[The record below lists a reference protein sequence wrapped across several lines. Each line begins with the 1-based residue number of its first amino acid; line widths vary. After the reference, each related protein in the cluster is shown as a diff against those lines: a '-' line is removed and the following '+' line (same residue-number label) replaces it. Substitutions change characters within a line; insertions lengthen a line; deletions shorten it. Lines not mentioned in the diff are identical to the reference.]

1 MDWRHGSRGRVPALQ
16 IQNPE
21 SKPQSQ
27 PKKKKKI
34 YWAEK
39 AVIRN
44 GKMRHRNY
52 NHS

>member
-27 PKKKKKI
+27 PKKKKKFTGL
-34 YWAEK
+34 K
-39 AVIRN
+39 KLSLGMGR
-44 GKMRHRNY
+44 
-52 NHS
+52 